1 MKAVFTRGSGLLS
14 TLSASLDA
22 LSPLKVLS
30 RGYSVTYR
38 EGERTP
44 LRDAAKVS
52 AGDPLKIL
60 LEHGELRA
68 RVTEAK
74 VPDDEG

>member
-1 MKAVFTRGSGLLS
+1 MKGVVFRASGRLA
-14 TLSASLDA
+14 TFSASLDA

-38 EGERTP
+38 EGDGSP

-60 LEHGELRA
+60 LERGELRA